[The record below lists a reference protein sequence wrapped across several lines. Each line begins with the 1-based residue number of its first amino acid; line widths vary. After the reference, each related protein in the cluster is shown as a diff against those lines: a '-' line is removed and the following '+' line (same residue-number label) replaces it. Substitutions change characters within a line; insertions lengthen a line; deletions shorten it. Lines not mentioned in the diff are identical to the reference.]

1 MHSFSLRCRSWWIV
15 RAFGCNPLLRWTDRL
30 EACVIVFAIVA
41 VLAVTPVCAVAGASV
56 YRSHRALYAAQSR
69 ARHTVIAMVVE
80 PGPPLHTPHATGG
93 AVLVMWLVGAD
104 GARGG
109 EVQVAH
115 TGWMSRDRA
124 VKPGDHIDI
133 WVDDAG
139 TPAAPPTP
147 PSQAGLDAVG
157 FGAGI
162 WFVATLGLM
171 AAVGMARSPLNRIR
185 HVQWEREI
193 RGFADGGRSNRPH

>member
-1 MHSFSLRCRSWWIV
+1 
-15 RAFGCNPLLRWTDRL
+15 
-30 EACVIVFAIVA
+30 
-41 VLAVTPVCAVAGASV
+41 
-56 YRSHRALYAAQSR
+56 
-69 ARHTVIAMVVE
+69 
-80 PGPPLHTPHATGG
+80 
-93 AVLVMWLVGAD
+93 MWLVAAD

-124 VKPGDHIDI
+124 VNAGDHIDI

-162 WFVATLGLM
+162 WLVAALGLTGCGRYGAL
-171 AAVGMARSPLNRIR
+171 AA
-185 HVQWEREI
+185 Q
-193 RGFADGGRSNRPH
+193 PHPSGAMGT

>member
-1 MHSFSLRCRSWWIV
+1 V
-15 RAFGCNPLLRWTDRL
+15 RAFGRNPLLRWTDRL

-41 VLAVTPVCAVAGASV
+41 ALAATPVCAAAAAGV
-56 YRSHRALYAAQSR
+56 YRSRLQLYGAQSR
-69 ARHTVIAMVVE
+69 ARHTVTATVVE
-80 PGPPLHTPHATGG
+80 PGPPLHTPHATSG
-93 AVLVMWLVGAD
+93 AVLVMWLDTAD

-115 TGWMSRDRA
+115 TGWMSGNRA
-124 VKPGDHIDI
+124 VNAGDRLDI

-139 TPAAPPTP
+139 TLAAAPTP

-193 RGFADGGRSNRPH
+193 RGFADGGRSNLPH

>member
-1 MHSFSLRCRSWWIV
+1 V
-15 RAFGCNPLLRWTDRL
+15 RAFGRNPLLRWTDRL

-41 VLAVTPVCAVAGASV
+41 ALAATPVCAAAAAGV
-56 YRSHRALYAAQSR
+56 YRSRLQLYGAQSR
-69 ARHTVIAMVVE
+69 ARHTVTATVVE
-80 PGPPLHTPHATGG
+80 PGPPLHTPHATSG
-93 AVLVMWLVGAD
+93 AVLVMWLDTAD

-115 TGWMSRDRA
+115 TGWMSGNRA
-124 VKPGDHIDI
+124 VNAGDRLDI

-139 TPAAPPTP
+139 TLAAAPTP

-162 WFVATLGLM
+162 WIVATLGLM
-171 AAVGMARSPLNRIR
+171 AAVGMSRSPLNRIR

>member
-1 MHSFSLRCRSWWIV
+1 
-15 RAFGCNPLLRWTDRL
+15 
-30 EACVIVFAIVA
+30 VFAIVA
-41 VLAVTPVCAVAGASV
+41 VLAATPVCAVAGAGV

-69 ARHTVIAMVVE
+69 ARHTVTATVVE
-80 PGPPLHTPHATGG
+80 PGPPLHTPHATSG

-115 TGWMSRDRA
+115 TGWMSGNRA
-124 VKPGDHIDI
+124 VNAGDRLDI

-139 TPAAPPTP
+139 TLAAAPTP

>member
-1 MHSFSLRCRSWWIV
+1 MHSFSLRCRSRWIV
-15 RAFGCNPLLRWTDRL
+15 RAFGRNPLLRWTDRL

-41 VLAVTPVCAVAGASV
+41 VLAVAPVCAVAGTGV
-56 YRSHRALYAAQSR
+56 YRSHLQLYAAQSR
-69 ARHTVIAMVVE
+69 ARHSVTATVVE

-115 TGWMSRDRA
+115 TAWVSRDRA
-124 VKPGDHIDI
+124 VKAGDRLGM

-139 TPAAPPTP
+139 TPAAAPTP
-147 PSQAGLDAVG
+147 RSQAGLDAVG

-162 WFVATLGLM
+162 WFVAALGLM

-193 RGFADGGRSNRPH
+193 RGFADGGRSDLPH

>member
-1 MHSFSLRCRSWWIV
+1 V
-15 RAFGCNPLLRWTDRL
+15 RAFGRNPLLRWTDRL

-41 VLAVTPVCAVAGASV
+41 VLAATPVCAVAGAGV

-69 ARHTVIAMVVE
+69 ARHTVTATVVE
-80 PGPPLHTPHATGG
+80 PGPPLHTPHATSG
-93 AVLVMWLVGAD
+93 AVLVMWLDTAD

-147 PSQAGLDAVG
+147 PSQAGFDAVG
-157 FGAGI
+157 FGAES
-162 WFVATLGLM
+162 ALL
-171 AAVGMARSPLNRIR
+171 R
-185 HVQWEREI
+185 HW
-193 RGFADGGRSNRPH
+193 D

>member
-15 RAFGCNPLLRWTDRL
+15 RAFGRNPLLRWTDRL
-30 EACVIVFAIVA
+30 EACVIVIAIVA
-41 VLAVTPVCAVAGASV
+41 ALAATPVCAAAGAGV
-56 YRSHRALYAAQSR
+56 YRSRLQLYGAQSR
-69 ARHTVIAMVVE
+69 ARHTVTATVVE

-115 TGWMSRDRA
+115 TGWMSRNRA
-124 VKPGDHIDI
+124 VNAGDRLDI

-139 TPAAPPTP
+139 TLAAAPTP

>member
-1 MHSFSLRCRSWWIV
+1 V
-15 RAFGCNPLLRWTDRL
+15 RAFGRNPLLRWTDRL

-41 VLAVTPVCAVAGASV
+41 ALAATPVCAAAGAGV
-56 YRSHRALYAAQSR
+56 YRSRLQLYGAQSR
-69 ARHTVIAMVVE
+69 ARHTVTATVVE
-80 PGPPLHTPHATGG
+80 PGPPLHTPHATSG
-93 AVLVMWLVGAD
+93 AVLVMWLDTAD

-139 TPAAPPTP
+139 APVAPPTP